1 MDLQAAM
8 EHVIEEHAEQ
18 SGKFDKISSVIHIVT
33 MNEIVSEITQ
43 STSWRYMKA
52 GYQRRRRKSP
62 NHRSDLFEQ

>member
-18 SGKFDKISSVIHIVT
+18 SGKFDKISSGYP
-33 MNEIVSEITQ
+33 MNEIVFEITQ